1 MSVRTE
7 AVIEIGSTGIR
18 AIIANI
24 FETGLYEVLE
34 RAGKPVSLG
43 RDAFANGSI
52 SRDTIRESI
61 AVLRGIRELLRSYGI
76 KPESARVVATSAIR
90 EAENR
95 DAFIDRVALRTG
107 FKVEI
112 VEDIEESH
120 YMYLAVQYA
129 LGNDAKY
136 FARSNSII
144 IEVGG
149 GSTELMLLRRG
160 RIVAAHSL
168 RLGTVR
174 VDEQSRAAMGATG
187 YLMRFLADNVRTA
200 CDSMEEELPLGG
212 VKSFIVIGHDARF
225 AAKLAGIEGR
235 EDYRVIPKAAFVAV
249 IDRLR
254 SMSVDTI
261 VSEFHLPYDQAES
274 LVPGLVI
281 IGLFLERTK
290 AEELIVPNVS
300 MREGLLVA
308 IAGGKGGEIEAE
320 IHTQIIA
327 STIGLGRRYHFD
339 EEHARNVAAHGLFLF
354 DKLAELHGMGRRDR
368 VLLEA
373 AAWLHDIGTFIKA
386 DGHHHHSEYI
396 VRNSEIFGLQRED
409 LTIVANIVR
418 YHRKAGPSPSHINYM
433 SLSREDRTIVLKL
446 AALLRVA
453 DALDRGHTQRLTLE
467 GLEIKEDHLLL
478 RTDCE
483 GDLSMER
490 LSLVEKGDIF
500 EDVFGYKV
508 VVI

>member
-1 MSVRTE
+1 MSARTE

-24 FETGLYEVLE
+24 LDTGLYEVLE
-34 RAGKPVSLG
+34 RAGKPVSVG
-43 RDAFANGSI
+43 RDAFTTGII
-52 SRDTIRESI
+52 SRDSTRECI
-61 AVLRGIRELLRSYGI
+61 AVLRGLRELLKSYGI
-76 KPESARVVATSAIR
+76 KPEAARVVGTSAIR

-107 FKVEI
+107 FKVEV

-144 IEVGG
+144 LEVGG
-149 GSTELMLLRRG
+149 GTTELMLLRRG

-168 RLGTVR
+168 HLGTVR
-174 VDEQSRAAMGATG
+174 VDEQSRAAMGTTG
-187 YLMRFLADNVRTA
+187 YLMRFLADSVRTA
-200 CDSMEEELPLGG
+200 CDSMEEELSLGG

-225 AAKLAGIEGR
+225 AAQIAGMQGR
-235 EDYRVIPKAAFVAV
+235 ENYRVIAKPDFVA
-249 IDRLR
+249 ILDRLR
-254 SMSVDTI
+254 GMSVDAI
-261 VSEFHLPYDQAES
+261 VSEYRLPYDQAES

-290 AEELIVPNVS
+290 AEELVVPNVS

-308 IAGGKGGEIEAE
+308 IAGGKGGEIEEE
-320 IHTQIIA
+320 IHTQIVA
-327 STIGLGRRYHFD
+327 STIGLGQRYHFD
-339 EEHARNVAAHGLFLF
+339 EEHARNVVSHSLFLF
-354 DKLAELHGMGRRDR
+354 DKLAELHGMGRRER

-386 DGHHHHSEYI
+386 TGHHHHSEYI
-396 VRNSEIFGLQRED
+396 VRNSEIFGLQRDD

-467 GLEIKEDHLLL
+467 NLELKEDHLLL
-478 RTDCE
+478 QTDCE